1 MHGLPVGPPE
11 IPCLRLMGFP
21 QVAQEPS
28 GAAPPEPGC
37 LFDGSTGPRD
47 LFGHPSLGSL
57 VVQPR
62 RLGLSGFGATL
73 IHRIA
78 LRTTPDKPD
87 HKSAEREP
95 DSGNERQR
103 FRTQHEA
110 RLGRV
115 GPTHGPA
122 LHQLRARR
130 GRRRRP
136 GRSDRPLSIGRRCS
150 ELRRRLGRHRRG
162 HQQKS
167 REKYHPSC
175 HDGPLR
181 AGANRGPN
189 RPSPVSRCKA
199 HTASSLG
206 PIPGGHSPY
215 GIRLPVWP
223 LLG

>member
-47 LFGHPSLGSL
+47 LVGHPSLGSL
-57 VVQPR
+57 VVLPR

-122 LHQLRARR
+122 LHQIRARR
-130 GRRRRP
+130 GRQAARSSLPRATGSSPRP
-136 GRSDRPLSIGRRCS
+136 GDRSATRGPRRMPATKSPRARTTRMAPSSIVV
-150 ELRRRLGRHRRG
+150 RRLG
-162 HQQKS
+162 
-167 REKYHPSC
+167 
-175 HDGPLR
+175 
-181 AGANRGPN
+181 PN
-189 RPSPVSRCKA
+189 IVR
-199 HTASSLG
+199 
-206 PIPGGHSPY
+206 
-215 GIRLPVWP
+215 
-223 LLG
+223 